1 MHVVEIKNLGQKSV
15 SILIYERPKS
25 PIFPGYGLVKLSRMG
40 SIVVEYDRVDLE
52 ILLKKKNIRIW
63 HSTRYV
69 PPAGRELYV
78 TSSKNT

>member
-1 MHVVEIKNLGQKSV
+1 MHVVEIKNLVLKSV
-15 SILIYERPKS
+15 SILIFERPKS

-40 SIVVEYDRVDLE
+40 SIVVEHDRVDLD
-52 ILLKKKNIRIW
+52 LLLRKKNIRIW

-69 PPAGRELYV
+69 PPSRELYV